1 VTTDTDRAPDP
12 AVDGDAPP
20 VLRIDHVAK
29 HFGAIRAL
37 EDVAFDLHRGEV
49 IGLVGDNGA
58 GKSTLIK
65 IISGVYPPSAG
76 RVLLDGEETHFASP
90 AEARDAG
97 IETVYQDLGLVDNLD
112 VTGNFFLGRELEYRG
127 FWKPFGFLRNREM
140 RDAAR
145 DAIAE
150 LKVEIPGKVTQ
161 RVEEM
166 SGGQR
171 QGIAI
176 ARAAFW
182 KRRLLLLDEPTAAL
196 GVRESAQVIKLIK
209 RMASEEQLPMIV
221 ISHNMDDVMQICD
234 TIVVLRQGVQVA
246 QLDRR
251 ETTASEVVGY
261 ITGALS

>member
-1 VTTDTDRAPDP
+1 MTISADHTEPH
-12 AVDGDAPP
+12 DADP

-29 HFGAIRAL
+29 HFGAIEAL
-37 EDVAFDLHRGEV
+37 KDVAFDLHRGEV

-65 IISGVYPPSAG
+65 VISGVYPPSAG
-76 RVLLDGEETHFASP
+76 SVFLDGTRADFMSP
-90 AEARDAG
+90 AEARAAG

-112 VTGNFFLGRELEYRG
+112 VTSNFFLGRELRYEGLWR
-127 FWKPFGFLRNREM
+127 PFGFLRNREM
-140 RDAAR
+140 REAAGR
-145 DAIAE
+145 AIAD
-150 LKVEIPGKVTQ
+150 LRVKIPGKVTQ
-161 RVEEM
+161 RVQEM

-182 KRRLLLLDEPTAAL
+182 KRQLLLLDEPTAAL
-196 GVRESAQVIKLIK
+196 GVRESAEVIKLIK

-234 TIVVLRQGVQVA
+234 TIVVLRQGVQVV
-246 QLDRR
+246 QLSRPD
-251 ETTASEVVGY
+251 TTASEVVGY